1 MRLFQGQKVVV
12 KMSVELHTRHRGGG
26 IGSAYSLCYL
36 LCAVCSGS

>member
-1 MRLFQGQKVVV
+1 MRLFQGQNRVVEV
-12 KMSVELHTRHRGGG
+12 SVELNTVHRGGG